1 MNIEVVKKFSFDAAH
16 FLPGYKGKCANTHG
30 HCWEL
35 HVGFKG
41 PVYLKTGM
49 VIDFVEVKKIVDEL
63 IIDKLDHQFLNKL
76 VDKKLDFPYT
86 CPTAENM
93 VAWIIKILQNRINT
107 PFSVLL
113 NSVRLYETATSYAEW
128 QRIETD

>member
-1 MNIEVVKKFSFDAAH
+1 MSKVIIRADRAGIFFGELVER
-16 FLPGYKGKCANTHG
+16 KGQ
-30 HCWEL
+30 
-35 HVGFKG
+35 
-41 PVYLKTGM
+41 
-49 VIDFVEVKKIVDEL
+49 EVKKIVDEL